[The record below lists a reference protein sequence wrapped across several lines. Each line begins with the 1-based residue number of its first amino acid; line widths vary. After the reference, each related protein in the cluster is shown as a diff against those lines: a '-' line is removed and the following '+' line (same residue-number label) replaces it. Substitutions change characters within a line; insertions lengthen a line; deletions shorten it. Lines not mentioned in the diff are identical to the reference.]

1 MISICVLTYNG
12 EKFVK
17 QQLLSILQQLK
28 DEDEVIIS
36 DDCSSD
42 STISIIKSL
51 NDKRIRIFHHERI
64 ACGYKG
70 TMKTCY
76 LVGKNAEIR
85 GVKRNAINRV
95 VRKNS
100 NSLDK

>member
-51 NDKRIRIFHHERI
+51 NPLEEVPSSNKCFVDEM
-64 ACGYKG
+64 
-70 TMKTCY
+70 T
-76 LVGKNAEIR
+76 LV
-85 GVKRNAINRV
+85 NAISYCLRPALSSYFL
-95 VRKNS
+95 KS
-100 NSLDK
+100 AIYLSSKCHK

>member
-42 STISIIKSL
+42 STISIIS
-51 NDKRIRIFHHERI
+51 
-64 ACGYKG
+64 
-70 TMKTCY
+70 
-76 LVGKNAEIR
+76 
-85 GVKRNAINRV
+85 
-95 VRKNS
+95 S
-100 NSLDK
+100 